1 VAVAYVMFKMRMS
14 LTEAKAFVEGRY
26 PRGHRGMR
34 LKPEDEDALAAF
46 EHELAQNPPDAMP
59 ER

>member
-1 VAVAYVMFKMRMS
+1 
-14 LTEAKAFVEGRY
+14 
-26 PRGHRGMR
+26 MR